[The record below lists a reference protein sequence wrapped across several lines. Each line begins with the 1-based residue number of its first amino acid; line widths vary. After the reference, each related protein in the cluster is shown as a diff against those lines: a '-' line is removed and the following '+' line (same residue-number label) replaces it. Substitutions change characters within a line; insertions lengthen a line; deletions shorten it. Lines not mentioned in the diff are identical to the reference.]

1 MSIYEI
7 LPALDLTQSVHAKIS
22 IGMHRGVKLKI
33 FRIPL
38 IGLETRL
45 GWRTDRKFLRNP
57 NLNVFTALM
66 MTNNTVLLTGSTMA
80 ITFTYVTFCHQ
91 QQYSER
97 RYDNV
102 TLSPLLLQQGLRIGP
117 IQRNGAAPGVSH
129 TGRFFVLIPLKWSKK
144 LTEVK
149 NKYI

>member
-1 MSIYEI
+1 
-7 LPALDLTQSVHAKIS
+7 
-22 IGMHRGVKLKI
+22 
-33 FRIPL
+33 
-38 IGLETRL
+38 
-45 GWRTDRKFLRNP
+45 
-57 NLNVFTALM
+57 M

-117 IQRNGAAPGVSH
+117 IQRNGAAPGVIH
-129 TGRFFVLIPLKWSKK
+129 TGRFFVLIPLKWSEK